1 MVFVCFFIFFV
12 HPTSIFLEQLLKYY
26 YKRITKSIFPVIVP
40 AQFVYRAWLIAC
52 VYLQS
57 LHLCYGNSFYSG
69 FLQSLYANMELICQI
84 WPFLRFQMVQN
95 GKYSWQNMI
104 GGVWLENGWCEFAS
118 CHGLTMGH
126 LLVFRYDENSQFD
139 VLIFD
144 ATATEIDYPLDDQ
157 LQGRRMED
165 NQSDD
170 DSLEIMDGFTRGEG
184 SSLNLTLL

>member
-1 MVFVCFFIFFV
+1 
-12 HPTSIFLEQLLKYY
+12 
-26 YKRITKSIFPVIVP
+26 
-40 AQFVYRAWLIAC
+40 
-52 VYLQS
+52 
-57 LHLCYGNSFYSG
+57 
-69 FLQSLYANMELICQI
+69 
-84 WPFLRFQMVQN
+84 
-95 GKYSWQNMI
+95 MI
-104 GGVWLENGWCEFAS
+104 GGVWLENGWCEFPS

-144 ATATEIDYPLDDQ
+144 ATATEIDYPLDVQ

>member
-1 MVFVCFFIFFV
+1 M
-12 HPTSIFLEQLLKYY
+12 
-26 YKRITKSIFPVIVP
+26 
-40 AQFVYRAWLIAC
+40 
-52 VYLQS
+52 
-57 LHLCYGNSFYSG
+57 
-69 FLQSLYANMELICQI
+69 ME
-84 WPFLRFQMVQN
+84 
-95 GKYSWQNMI
+95 
-104 GGVWLENGWCEFAS
+104 GGRVWFENGWCKFAS

-165 NQSDD
+165 NESDD

>member
-1 MVFVCFFIFFV
+1 
-12 HPTSIFLEQLLKYY
+12 
-26 YKRITKSIFPVIVP
+26 
-40 AQFVYRAWLIAC
+40 
-52 VYLQS
+52 
-57 LHLCYGNSFYSG
+57 
-69 FLQSLYANMELICQI
+69 
-84 WPFLRFQMVQN
+84 
-95 GKYSWQNMI
+95 MI

-144 ATATEIDYPLDDQ
+144 ATATEIDYPLDVQ